1 MMNKR
6 KNYSTKRNAVLNA
19 ICSTDCHPS
28 AKWVYN
34 KIKDQYPDISLGT
47 VYRNIALFKEEGVVN
62 SVATVNGEERI
73 DGRTEP
79 HAHFICTECGSI
91 YDIFN
96 QQLTAVDSILCDEG
110 FEVES
115 KSITYY
121 GKCNKCS

>member
-1 MMNKR
+1 MYKR
-6 KNYSTKRNAVLNA
+6 KNYSSKRIAILNT
-19 ICSTDCHPS
+19 IRSTNCHPS

-34 KIKDQYPDISLGT
+34 QLKEQYPDLSLGT
-47 VYRNIALFKEEGVVN
+47 VYRNIALFKDEGLIN

-73 DGRTEP
+73 DGITAP
-79 HAHFICTECGSI
+79 HAHFVCTKCGNV

-96 QQLTAVDSILCDEG
+96 QQLTALDDVLCGEG
-110 FEVES
+110 FEIES

>member
-1 MMNKR
+1 MSKR
-6 KNYSTKRNAVLNA
+6 KNFSTKRMAILNT

-34 KIKDQYPDISLGT
+34 NLKEKYPDLSLGT
-47 VYRNIALFKEEGVVN
+47 VYRNISLFKEEGVVN
-62 SVATVNGEERI
+62 AVANVNGEERI
-73 DGRTEP
+73 DGITEP
-79 HAHFICTECGSI
+79 HSHFICTKCGSI

-96 QQLTAVDSILCDEG
+96 QELTALDSVLTDEG
-110 FEVES
+110 FHIES